1 MADAAPQGLGLWS
14 WQSSA
19 HACSGH
25 CRHTAGLPTA
35 FDHAG
40 ASETSILTDPG
51 VHGLLALLFV
61 CVKTVLP

>member
-1 MADAAPQGLGLWS
+1 MPAAVTADTRQDFL
-14 WQSSA
+14 
-19 HACSGH
+19 
-25 CRHTAGLPTA
+25 RH